1 MRTTIVIAVGVGL
14 ILALVWGFLLAGRIG
29 GATGPESM
37 TPEEINQM
45 SDQWREDNEAL
56 IRQIAQETGRPLF
69 EDLSFMEESEVD
81 CPIPPVGQYTRC
93 D

>member
-1 MRTTIVIAVGVGL
+1 MAFS
-14 ILALVWGFLLAGRIG
+14 LAEKIG
-29 GATGPESM
+29 GAPGPESM

-56 IRQIAQETGRPLF
+56 ILQIARETGRPLF
-69 EDLSFMEESEVD
+69 EDLSFMSVQEQGCSV
-81 CPIPPVGQYTRC
+81 PPVGQYTRC